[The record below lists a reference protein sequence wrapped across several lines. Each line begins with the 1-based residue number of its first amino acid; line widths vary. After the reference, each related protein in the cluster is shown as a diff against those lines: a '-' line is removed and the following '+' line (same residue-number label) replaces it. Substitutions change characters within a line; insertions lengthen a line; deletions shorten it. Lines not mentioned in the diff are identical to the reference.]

1 LGSIPG
7 APASNV
13 PAFTYAYFVWI
24 TKATLQLIYKLDA
37 CTLSS
42 GTKYCEPTFLAFY
55 QMADLQQRSPAD
67 FLKEDNFAAQSAIAN
82 HMIDRHDTPIKLAA
96 ALLYAVGIA
105 VIVILIW
112 SAVTVV
118 PEVSV
123 APGQV
128 VPRGHVKLIEPS
140 SDGII
145 EKILVKEGQH
155 VNAGDKLVLLD
166 RVPYIAAVDK
176 STKELEIAKSHLKEH
191 ELAIEAL
198 QQIIHDPGHMPNIQ
212 VDVANVSQII
222 SDVYKNHSQWIEA
235 QKDTFGK
242 IGDSLGTE
250 SGQSDFGNKG
260 GGTVI
265 ARTAPI
271 GTAGGQSEMSLINTR
286 LQNAG
291 AEKAAARTTLE
302 KRKKEF
308 LERKNALAIE
318 TSSLQQ
324 QLKSLKGKRFN
335 LELIL
340 GQTRTQASEMKTA
353 LEAGGLSRLQYLDAL
368 KSVEQAEMALVDH
381 DNEVEKMEHSLESA
395 KSAQAEFENKAHAD
409 VAQLES
415 SVSRA
420 SSDLSDVALQ
430 QRVRHRNMSEAESVY
445 LASLAK
451 ARAALSQETDEKMHQ
466 EAKIRQTEAE
476 LTSAQNSLERAE
488 ITSPIEGTVTAIKL
502 RGKGQVVSSK
512 EIMMSVV
519 PLINDL
525 VVEAQLPNKDRGFV
539 KAGQKVKLKFS
550 SFPFQDFGVLHGDVI
565 EVENF
570 PRDITK
576 LGGYYRVL
584 VAPEQQA
591 MKVHG
596 KEIPFAPGMTVT
608 AEIIT
613 RYRSVLNI
621 ICEPLKKLTD
631 ARWN

>member
-1 LGSIPG
+1 
-7 APASNV
+7 
-13 PAFTYAYFVWI
+13 
-24 TKATLQLIYKLDA
+24 
-37 CTLSS
+37 
-42 GTKYCEPTFLAFY
+42 
-55 QMADLQQRSPAD
+55 MADLQQRSPAD
-67 FLKEDNFAAQSAIAN
+67 FLKDDNFAAQSAIAN

-128 VPRGHVKLIEPS
+128 VPRAHVKLIEPS
-140 SDGII
+140 SDGIVD
-145 EKILVKEGQH
+145 KILVTEGQH
-155 VNAGDKLVLLD
+155 VKAGDKLVLLD

-176 STKELEIAKSHLKEH
+176 SKKELEIARSHLKEH

-198 QQIIHDPGHMPNIQ
+198 QQITSNPGHMPDIP
-212 VDVANVSQII
+212 VDIANVSQVI
-222 SDVYKNHSQWIEA
+222 SDLYKNHSAWLEA

-242 IGDSLGTE
+242 
-250 SGQSDFGNKG
+250 SGEQSGVANQ
-260 GGTVI
+260 GTVL
-265 ARTAPI
+265 APNRPGRTAS
-271 GTAGGQSEMSLINTR
+271 AGQSEMSLINTR
-286 LQNAG
+286 LANAG
-291 AEKAAARTTLE
+291 AEKDAARMTLE

-318 TSSLQQ
+318 ASSIQG
-324 QLKSLKGKRFN
+324 QLRSSKEKRRN

-340 GQTRTQASEMKTA
+340 GQTKTQATEMKTA

-381 DNEVEKMEHSLESA
+381 DNEVEKLEHSLETA
-395 KSAQAEFENKAHAD
+395 KSAQIEFEAKSRAD
-409 VAQLES
+409 LAQLES
-415 SVSRA
+415 GVSRA
-420 SSDLSDVALQ
+420 SSELSDVALQ
-430 QRVRHRNMSEAESVY
+430 QRVRHRNMSEAESIY
-445 LASLAK
+445 LSSLAK
-451 ARAALSQETDEKMHQ
+451 AKALLSQEGDEKANQ
-466 EAKIRQTEAE
+466 EAKIRQAEAE

-488 ITSPIEGTVTAIKL
+488 ICSPIEGTVTAIKL
-502 RGKGQVVSSK
+502 RGKGQVVSQK
-512 EIMMSVV
+512 EVMMSVLPAV
-519 PLINDL
+519 NDL

-539 KAGQKVKLKFS
+539 RAGQKVKLKFA

-584 VAPEQQA
+584 ITPDRQS
-591 MKVHG
+591 MMVHG
-596 KEIPFAPGMTVT
+596 KEIPFASGMTVT

-621 ICEPLKKLTD
+621 IMEPLKKITD

>member
-1 LGSIPG
+1 
-7 APASNV
+7 
-13 PAFTYAYFVWI
+13 
-24 TKATLQLIYKLDA
+24 
-37 CTLSS
+37 
-42 GTKYCEPTFLAFY
+42 
-55 QMADLQQRSPAD
+55 MADLQQRSPAD
-67 FLKEDNFAAQSAIAN
+67 FLKDDNFAAQSAIAN

-105 VIVILIW
+105 VIVILVW
-112 SAVTVV
+112 SAVTNV

-140 SDGII
+140 SDGIVD
-145 EKILVKEGQH
+145 KILVSEGQH
-155 VNAGDKLVLLD
+155 VKAGDKLVLLD

-176 STKELEIAKSHLKEH
+176 SKKELEIAKSHFKEH
-191 ELAIEAL
+191 ERAIDAL
-198 QQIIHDPGHMPNIQ
+198 QQIIDNPGHMPDIP
-212 VDVANVSQII
+212 VDVANVSQVI
-222 SDVYKNHSQWIEA
+222 SDLYKNHSAWLEA

-242 IGDSLGTE
+242 TAE
-250 SGQSDFGNKG
+250 QSG
-260 GGTVI
+260 GGKSGTVL
-265 ARTAPI
+265 ALNSPSRTAS
-271 GTAGGQSEMSLINTR
+271 AGQSEMSLINTR
-286 LQNAG
+286 LVNAG
-291 AEKAAARTTLE
+291 AEKNAARMTLD
-302 KRKKEF
+302 KRRKEF

-318 TSSLQQ
+318 ASSIQA
-324 QLKSLKGKRFN
+324 QLKSSKEKRRN

-340 GQTRTQASEMKTA
+340 GQTKTQATEMKTA

-381 DNEVEKMEHSLESA
+381 DNEVEKLEHSLETA
-395 KSAQAEFENKAHAD
+395 KSAQVEFENKSRAD
-409 VAQLES
+409 LAQLES
-415 SVSRA
+415 SISRA
-420 SSDLSDVALQ
+420 SSELSDVALQ

-445 LASLAK
+445 LSSLAK
-451 ARAALSQETDEKMHQ
+451 AKALLSQEGDEKENQ
-466 EAKIRQTEAE
+466 EAKIRQEEAE

-488 ITSPIEGTVTAIKL
+488 ICSPIEGTVTAIKL

-512 EIMMSVV
+512 EVMMSVL
-519 PLINDL
+519 PLVNDL

-539 KAGQKVKLKFS
+539 RAGQKVKLKFA

-570 PRDITK
+570 PRDISK

-584 VAPEQQA
+584 ITPDRQA
-591 MKVHG
+591 MMVHG
-596 KEIPFAPGMTVT
+596 KEIPFASGMTVT

-621 ICEPLKKLTD
+621 IMEPLKKITD

>member
-1 LGSIPG
+1 
-7 APASNV
+7 
-13 PAFTYAYFVWI
+13 
-24 TKATLQLIYKLDA
+24 
-37 CTLSS
+37 
-42 GTKYCEPTFLAFY
+42 
-55 QMADLQQRSPAD
+55 MADLQQRSPAD
-67 FLKEDNFAAQSAIAN
+67 FLKDDNFAAQSAIAN

-140 SDGII
+140 SDGIVD
-145 EKILVKEGQH
+145 KILVGEGQH
-155 VNAGDKLVLLD
+155 VKAGERLVLLD

-176 STKELEIAKSHLKEH
+176 SKKELEIAKSHLKEH
-191 ELAIEAL
+191 ELAIAAL
-198 QQIIHDPGHMPNIQ
+198 QQIIDNPGRMPDIP
-212 VDVANVSQII
+212 VDVANVSQVI
-222 SDVYKNHSQWIEA
+222 SDLYKNHSLWLDA

-242 IGDSLGTE
+242 TGE
-250 SGQSDFGNKG
+250 QSGAGRM
-260 GGTVI
+260 GTVL
-265 ARTAPI
+265 APNLPGRTAS
-271 GTAGGQSEMSLINTR
+271 AGQSEMTLINTR
-286 LQNAG
+286 LLNAG
-291 AEKAAARTTLE
+291 AEKDAARMTLE

-318 TSSLQQ
+318 ASSIQA
-324 QLKSLKGKRFN
+324 QLKSSKEKRRN

-340 GQTRTQASEMKTA
+340 GQTKTQATEMKTA

-381 DNEVEKMEHSLESA
+381 DNEVEKLEHSLETA
-395 KSAQAEFENKAHAD
+395 KSAQVEFEAKSRAD

-415 SVSRA
+415 GVSRA
-420 SSDLSDVALQ
+420 SSELSDVALQ
-430 QRVRHRNMSEAESVY
+430 QRVRHRNMSESESVY
-445 LASLAK
+445 LSSLAK
-451 ARAALSQETDEKMHQ
+451 AKAVLSQEGDEKEHQ
-466 EAKIRQTEAE
+466 EAKIRQEEAE
-476 LTSAQNSLERAE
+476 LTSAQNSLDRAE
-488 ITSPIEGTVTAIKL
+488 ICSPIEGTVTAIKL

-512 EIMMSVV
+512 EVMMSVL
-519 PLINDL
+519 PLVNDL

-539 KAGQKVKLKFS
+539 RAGQKVKLKFA

-584 VAPEQQA
+584 ITPDRQA
-591 MKVHG
+591 MMVHG
-596 KEIPFAPGMTVT
+596 KEIPFASGMTVT

-621 ICEPLKKLTD
+621 IMEPLKKITD

>member
-1 LGSIPG
+1 
-7 APASNV
+7 
-13 PAFTYAYFVWI
+13 
-24 TKATLQLIYKLDA
+24 
-37 CTLSS
+37 
-42 GTKYCEPTFLAFY
+42 
-55 QMADLQQRSPAD
+55 MADLQQRSPAD
-67 FLKEDNFAAQSAIAN
+67 FLKDDNFAAQSAIAN

-105 VIVILIW
+105 VIVILVW
-112 SAVTVV
+112 SAVTNV

-140 SDGII
+140 SDGIVD
-145 EKILVKEGQH
+145 KILVSEGQH
-155 VNAGDKLVLLD
+155 VKAGDKLVLLD

-176 STKELEIAKSHLKEH
+176 SKKELEIAKSHFKEH
-191 ELAIEAL
+191 ERAIDAL
-198 QQIIHDPGHMPNIQ
+198 QQIIDNPGHMPDIP
-212 VDVANVSQII
+212 VDVANVSQVI
-222 SDVYKNHSQWIEA
+222 SDLYKNHSAWLEA

-242 IGDSLGTE
+242 TAE
-250 SGQSDFGNKG
+250 QSG
-260 GGTVI
+260 GGKSGTVL
-265 ARTAPI
+265 ALNSPSRTAS
-271 GTAGGQSEMSLINTR
+271 AGQSEMSLINTR
-286 LQNAG
+286 LVNAG
-291 AEKAAARTTLE
+291 AEKDAARMTLD
-302 KRKKEF
+302 KRRKEF

-318 TSSLQQ
+318 ASSIQA
-324 QLKSLKGKRFN
+324 QLKSSKEKRRN

-340 GQTRTQASEMKTA
+340 GQTKTQATEMKTA

-381 DNEVEKMEHSLESA
+381 DNEVEKLEHSLETA
-395 KSAQAEFENKAHAD
+395 KSAQVEFENKSRAD
-409 VAQLES
+409 LAQLES
-415 SVSRA
+415 SISRA
-420 SSDLSDVALQ
+420 SSELSDVALQ

-445 LASLAK
+445 LSSLAK
-451 ARAALSQETDEKMHQ
+451 AKALLSQEGDEKENQ
-466 EAKIRQTEAE
+466 EAKIRQEEAE

-488 ITSPIEGTVTAIKL
+488 ICSPIEGTVTAIKL

-512 EIMMSVV
+512 EVMMSVL
-519 PLINDL
+519 PLVNDL

-539 KAGQKVKLKFS
+539 RAGQKVKLKFA

-570 PRDITK
+570 PRDISK

-584 VAPEQQA
+584 ITPDRQA
-591 MKVHG
+591 MMVHG
-596 KEIPFAPGMTVT
+596 KEIPFASGMTVT

-621 ICEPLKKLTD
+621 IMEPLKKITD

>member
-1 LGSIPG
+1 
-7 APASNV
+7 
-13 PAFTYAYFVWI
+13 
-24 TKATLQLIYKLDA
+24 
-37 CTLSS
+37 
-42 GTKYCEPTFLAFY
+42 
-55 QMADLQQRSPAD
+55 MADIQQRSPAD
-67 FLKEDNFAAQSAIAN
+67 FLKDDNFAAQSAIAN
-82 HMIDRHDTPIKLAA
+82 HMIDRHDTPMKLAA
-96 ALLYAVGIA
+96 TLLYAVGIA
-105 VIVILIW
+105 VIVILVW
-112 SAVTVV
+112 AAVTNV

-145 EKILVKEGQH
+145 DKILVKEGQH

-176 STKELEIAKSHLKEH
+176 ATKELEIARSHLKEH
-191 ELAIEAL
+191 ERAIEAL
-198 QQIIHDPGHMPNIQ
+198 NQVLNDPNRMPDIQ
-212 VDVANVSQII
+212 VDVSNVSQIV
-222 SDVYKNHSQWIEA
+222 SDLYKNHSNWLEA

-242 IGDSLGTE
+242 IGNALGTE
-250 SGQSDFGNKG
+250 SSSRPAWESKNTPRGALGAS
-260 GGTVI
+260 
-265 ARTAPI
+265 A
-271 GTAGGQSEMSLINTR
+271 GQSEMSLINTR

-291 AEKAAARTTLE
+291 AEKEAARQTLE

-318 TSSLQQ
+318 TNSVTG
-324 QLKSLKGKRFN
+324 QLKMLKEKRKN

-340 GQTRTQASEMKTA
+340 AQTKTQASEMKTA

-368 KSVEQAEMALVDH
+368 KSVEQAEMSLVDH
-381 DNEVEKMEHSLESA
+381 DNEVDKMEHSLATA
-395 KSAQAEFENKAHAD
+395 KSAQVEFESKSNAD

-420 SSDLSDVALQ
+420 SSEMSDVALQ
-430 QRVRHRNMSEAESVY
+430 QRVRHRNMSEAETVY

-451 ARAALSQETDEKMHQ
+451 ARAALSQETEELANQ

-476 LTSAQNSLERAE
+476 LTAAQNSLERAE
-488 ITSPIEGTVTAIKL
+488 ITSPIEGIVTAIKL
-502 RGKGQVVSSK
+502 RGKGQVVSQK
-512 EIMMSVV
+512 EVMMSVV
-519 PLINDL
+519 PSQNDL

-539 KAGQKVKLKFS
+539 QAGQKVKLKFA
-550 SFPFQDFGVLHGDVI
+550 SFPFQDFGILHGDVI

-570 PRDITK
+570 PRDISK

-584 VAPEQQA
+584 IVPDHQC
-591 MKVHG
+591 MRVHG
-596 KEIPFAPGMTVT
+596 KEIPFASGMTVT

-621 ICEPLKKLTD
+621 IMEPLKKITD